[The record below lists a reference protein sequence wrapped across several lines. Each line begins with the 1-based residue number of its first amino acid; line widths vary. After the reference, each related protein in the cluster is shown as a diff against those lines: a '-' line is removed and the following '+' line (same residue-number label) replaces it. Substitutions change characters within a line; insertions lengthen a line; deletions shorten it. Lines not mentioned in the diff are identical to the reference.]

1 MTARARLLGALGLLH
16 HPRTRSTWRYT
27 HPQHG
32 VWEITITGLL
42 ATQTHHPTNGK
53 VTRTRHLVT
62 RRRAAD
68 WLTHRHTAL
77 HKAGWQLDTIQAS
90 TTI

>member
-1 MTARARLLGALGLLH
+1 VTARARLLGALGLLH

-42 ATQTHHPTNGK
+42 ATQTHHIG
-53 VTRTRHLVT
+53 HGAG
-62 RRRAAD
+62 RA
-68 WLTHRHTAL
+68 TARMKQISRMPIL
-77 HKAGWQLDTIQAS
+77 MR
-90 TTI
+90 